1 MKMKNEDIDRLTA
14 QMIHIYGK
22 QNNLHDTTPSTQFM
36 ARLRARIRRSQNG
49 ETLWET
55 SVIKAQ
61 RWLVGLSFIALAF
74 FISNLALAPTSE
86 PSSAVRL
93 TPETIAATDFDVN
106 QLNEALLFEDLRQ
119 D

>member
-1 MKMKNEDIDRLTA
+1 MKIKNEDLDQLTA
-14 QMIHIYGK
+14 QLIHLYTE
-22 QNNLHDTTPSTQFM
+22 QNNLHNIPPSPQFM
-36 ARLRARIRRSQNG
+36 AQLRARIRRSQSR

-74 FISNLALAPTSE
+74 FISNLALAPTRQ

-93 TPETIAATDFDVN
+93 TPETIAATDFDPN
-106 QLNEALLFEDLRQ
+106 QLNEALLFEDFRQ